1 VTEVEPRDPGEL
13 AALAALAQEVAA
25 EAGRL
30 LLHDRPRHMHVGTK
44 STPTD
49 VVTEMDTRAE
59 ALLVSRIRAERPDDG
74 VLGEEGSSD
83 LGRSGVRW
91 VIDPV
96 DGTVNYLYELP
107 VWAVSVAVEVD
118 GVVQVGV
125 VEAPAL
131 GERFVAV
138 RGAGAIRNGEP
149 VHASSCTELDQAL
162 VATGFG
168 YDAGR
173 RAHQAAVVAAV
184 LPVVRDI
191 RRLGASSLDLCGVAC
206 GRVDGYF
213 ERGLQPWDLAA
224 GTLVATEAGAVVGGL
239 RGRPASGELVVAA
252 APGVFD
258 ALHDLLLPLG
268 ADVDGV
274 DATAL
279 S

>member
-1 VTEVEPRDPGEL
+1 VTGERVSAVTADEL
-13 AALAALAQEVAA
+13 AQLAELARSMAA
-25 EAGRL
+25 ETGAM
-30 LLHDRPRHMHVGTK
+30 LLHDRPRRMQVGTK

-59 ALLVSRIRAERPDDG
+59 ALLVDRIRAARPDDG
-74 VLGEEGSSD
+74 VLGEEGSADS
-83 LGRSGVRW
+83 GRSGVRW

-107 VWAVSVAVEVD
+107 VWAVSVAAEVD

-131 GERFVAV
+131 GETFAAV
-138 RGAGAIRNGEP
+138 RGQGATRNGEP
-149 VHASSCTELDQAL
+149 IHVSACTALDQAL

-173 RAHQAAVVAAV
+173 RARQAEVVAAI

-206 GRVDGYF
+206 ARLDGYF
-213 ERGLQPWDLAA
+213 ERGLHAWDLAA
-224 GTLVATEAGAVVGGL
+224 GSLVAAEAGAVVGGL
-239 RGRPASGELVVAA
+239 RGASASGDLVLAA
-252 APGVFD
+252 GPGLFE

-268 ADVDGV
+268 ADRD
-274 DATAL
+274 
-279 S
+279 